1 MADSVTVTKT
11 ESWGS
16 RLGGSIKGVLVGLGL
31 FVAGFPILFGNEG
44 RSVNTANAID
54 EGEEVC
60 ISVESNAS
68 VDPENNDKLVH
79 MSGKADTK
87 DVLTDDTFGISMT
100 AIRLERN
107 VEMYQWVEES
117 HTDKTKNSGG
127 SETTQVTFTYKKDWM
142 PTVIE
147 SGKFKVISGHENP
160 VMMEF
165 ESQKMQA
172 ANVTFGAF
180 RLNESQIDSIG
191 SAKQYAFPTG
201 FVCKVERV
209 KVHGSTI
216 YVPNAE
222 TRNNALN
229 KRDVASQ
236 PRIGDM
242 RVTFR
247 VVYPHEI
254 SLIAKQHGD
263 TFVAY
268 TTKKGKGTKL
278 SYLAEGVKDA
288 AEMFQTARTNN
299 KIVTWLVRI
308 GGFLLMFIGL
318 SMVFKPLSVLADV
331 LPILGDIVEMG
342 MGLVAGLI
350 AFICAL
356 VTIAIAWVVHRPVLG
371 IGLLVGAGVLV
382 GVLIMK
388 CKAAKAA
395 KAASGAAPASA

>member
-1 MADSVTVTKT
+1 MAVTETTT
-11 ESWGS
+11 EGWGS
-16 RLGGSIKGVLVGLGL
+16 RLGSSIKGVLVGGL
-31 FVAGFPILFGNEG
+31 MFLAGFPVLFWNEG
-44 RSVNTANAID
+44 NAVKTARAID
-54 EGEEVC
+54 EGEGACV
-60 ISVESNAS
+60 SLESNAAI
-68 VDPENNDKLVH
+68 DQEMNGKLVH

-87 DVLTDDTFGISMT
+87 DVLTDDTFGISVT
-100 AIRLERN
+100 AIHLQRS
-107 VEMYQWVEES
+107 VEMYQWIEES
-117 HTDKTKNSGG
+117 KTTEKKKVGG
-127 SETTQVTFTYKKDWM
+127 SVERTTTYTYKKDWM
-142 PTVIE
+142 PTAIDS
-147 SGKFKVISGHENP
+147 SGFKEQGHDNP
-160 VMMEF
+160 GVMEF

-180 RLNESQIDSIG
+180 RLNESQIDHIG

-209 KVHGSTI
+209 KVQGGTI

-229 KRDVASQ
+229 TRDVASQ
-236 PRIGDM
+236 TRIGDM

-268 TTKKGKGTKL
+268 TAKNGKKL
-278 SYLAEGVKDA
+278 SYIEDGVKDA
-288 AEMFQTARTNN
+288 AEMFETARTNN
-299 KIVTWLVRI
+299 AIMTWLIRV
-308 GGFLLMFIGL
+308 GGFLMMFIGL

-350 AFICAL
+350 ALICAL
-356 VTIAIAWVVHRPVLG
+356 VTIAIAWLFYRPVLG
-371 IGLLVGAGVLV
+371 IILLAVAGFFGWKLFQRR
-382 GVLIMK
+382 
-388 CKAAKAA
+388 KAAKAA
-395 KAASGAAPASA
+395 KAASGAAPAAA

>member
-1 MADSVTVTKT
+1 MAVTETTT

-16 RLGGSIKGVLVGLGL
+16 RLGSSIKGVVIGFAL
-31 FVAGFPILFGNEG
+31 FIAGFPVLFWNEG
-44 RSVNTANAID
+44 DSVKTAKAID
-54 EGEEVC
+54 EGEGAC
-60 ISVESNAS
+60 IAVESNAS
-68 VDPENNDKLVH
+68 VDQEMEGKLVH

-87 DVLTDDTFGISMT
+87 DVLTDDTFGVSAT

-117 HTDKTKNSGG
+117 RSQKKKKLGG
-127 SETTQVTFTYKKDWM
+127 SEETVTTYTYKKDWM
-142 PTVIE
+142 PTAIDS
-147 SGKFKVISGHENP
+147 SGFKEQGHDNP
-160 VMMEF
+160 GVMEF

-180 RLNESQIDSIG
+180 RLNESQIDHIG

-209 KVHGSTI
+209 KVQGGTI

-229 KRDVASQ
+229 TRDVASQ
-236 PRIGDM
+236 TRIGDM
-242 RVTFR
+242 RVSFR

-268 TTKKGKGTKL
+268 TAKNGKKL
-278 SYLAEGVKDA
+278 SYLADGIKDA
-288 AEMFQTARTNN
+288 AEMFETARTNN
-299 KIVTWLVRI
+299 AIVTWLVRI
-308 GGFLLMFIGL
+308 GGFLLMYFGL
-318 SMVFKPLSVLADV
+318 SMIFKPLSVLADV

-342 MGLVAGLI
+342 MNLVAGLI
-350 AFICAL
+350 ALICAL
-356 VTIAIAWVVHRPVLG
+356 VTIAIAWFFYRPILG
-371 IGLLVGAGVLV
+371 GILLAVAAFFAWK
-382 GVLIMK
+382 LIQK
-388 CKAAKAA
+388 RKTAKGEKAAATVL
-395 KAASGAAPASA
+395 

>member
-1 MADSVTVTKT
+1 MAVTETTT

-16 RLGGSIKGVLVGLGL
+16 RLGSSIKGVVIGFAL
-31 FVAGFPILFGNEG
+31 FIAGFPVLFWNEG
-44 RSVNTANAID
+44 DSVKTAKAID
-54 EGEEVC
+54 EGEGAC
-60 ISVESNAS
+60 IAVESNAS
-68 VDPENNDKLVH
+68 VDQEMEGKLVH

-87 DVLTDDTFGISMT
+87 DVLTDDTFGVSAT

-107 VEMYQWVEES
+107 VEMYQWIEES
-117 HTDKTKNSGG
+117 RTSEKKKLGG
-127 SETTQVTFTYKKDWM
+127 SVEKVTTYTYKKDWM
-142 PTVIE
+142 PTAIDS
-147 SGKFKVISGHENP
+147 SGFKEQGHDNP
-160 VMMEF
+160 GVMEF

-180 RLNESQIDSIG
+180 RLNESQIDHIG

-209 KVHGSTI
+209 KVQGGTI

-229 KRDVASQ
+229 TRDVASQ
-236 PRIGDM
+236 TRIGDM

-247 VVYPHEI
+247 VVYPHDV

-268 TTKKGKGTKL
+268 TAKNGKKL
-278 SYLAEGVKDA
+278 SYIEDGVKDA
-288 AEMFQTARTNN
+288 AEMFETARTNN
-299 KIVTWLVRI
+299 AIMTWLIRV
-308 GGFLLMFIGL
+308 GGFLMMFIGL

-350 AFICAL
+350 AFICSL
-356 VTIAIAWVVHRPVLG
+356 VTIAIAWLFYRPVLG
-371 IGLLVGAGVLV
+371 IILLAVAGFF
-382 GVLIMK
+382 GWMLIK
-388 CKAAKAA
+388 KRKAAKAA
-395 KAASGAAPASA
+395 KAASGAAPAAA

>member
-1 MADSVTVTKT
+1 MAVTETTT

-16 RLGGSIKGVLVGLGL
+16 RLGSSIKGVLIGLAL
-31 FVAGFPILFGNEG
+31 FIAGFPVLFWNEG
-44 RSVNTANAID
+44 DSVKTAKAID
-54 EGEEVC
+54 EGEGAC
-60 ISVESNAS
+60 IAVESNAN
-68 VDPENNDKLVH
+68 VDQEMEGKLVH

-87 DVLTDDTFGISMT
+87 DVLTDDQFGVSAT

-117 HTDKTKNSGG
+117 RSQKKKKLGG
-127 SETTQVTFTYKKDWM
+127 SEETVTTYTYKKDWM
-142 PTVIE
+142 PTAIDS
-147 SGKFKVISGHENP
+147 SGFKEQGHDNP
-160 VMMEF
+160 GVMEF

-180 RLNESQIDSIG
+180 RLNESQIDHIG

-209 KVHGSTI
+209 KVQGGTI

-229 KRDVASQ
+229 NRDVASQ
-236 PRIGDM
+236 TRIGDM

-268 TTKKGKGTKL
+268 TAKNGKKL
-278 SYLAEGVKDA
+278 SYLQDGVKDA

-299 KIVTWLVRI
+299 AIMTWLVRI
-308 GGFLLMFIGL
+308 GGFLMMFIGL

-350 AFICAL
+350 AFICSL
-356 VTIAIAWVVHRPVLG
+356 VTIAIAWLFYRPVLG
-371 IGLLVGAGVLV
+371 IILLAVAGFF
-382 GVLIMK
+382 GWMLIK
-388 CKAAKAA
+388 KRKAAKAA
-395 KAASGAAPASA
+395 KAAASGAAPAAA

>member
-1 MADSVTVTKT
+1 MAVTETTT

-16 RLGGSIKGVLVGLGL
+16 RLGSSIKGVVIGFAL
-31 FVAGFPILFGNEG
+31 FIAGFPVLFWNEG
-44 RSVNTANAID
+44 DSVKTAKAID
-54 EGEEVC
+54 EGEGAC
-60 ISVESNAS
+60 ISVEANAS
-68 VDPENNDKLVH
+68 DDQDMEGKLVH

-87 DVLTDDTFGISMT
+87 DVLTDDTFGVSAT

-107 VEMYQWVEES
+107 VEMYQWIEES
-117 HTDKTKNSGG
+117 HTSEKKKMGG
-127 SETTQVTFTYKKDWM
+127 SVEKVTTYTYKKDWM
-142 PTVIE
+142 PTAIDS
-147 SGKFKVISGHENP
+147 SGFKEQGHDNP
-160 VMMEF
+160 GVMEF

-180 RLNESQIDSIG
+180 RLNESQIDHIG

-209 KVHGSTI
+209 KVQGGTI

-229 KRDVASQ
+229 TRDVASQ
-236 PRIGDM
+236 TRIGDM

-268 TTKKGKGTKL
+268 TAKNGKKL
-278 SYLAEGVKDA
+278 SYLEDGVKDA

-299 KIVTWLVRI
+299 AIMTWLVRV
-308 GGFLLMFIGL
+308 GGFLMMFIGL

-350 AFICAL
+350 AFICSL
-356 VTIAIAWVVHRPVLG
+356 VTIAIAWVFYRPVLG
-371 IGLLVGAGVLV
+371 IILLAVAGFFGWMLFK
-382 GVLIMK
+382 K
-388 CKAAKAA
+388 CRAAKAA
-395 KAASGAAPASA
+395 KTASGAAPSAA